1 MVIAIQTAYESLSLR
16 SVLTVLTTRFA
27 TVAKF
32 PSVSFAPDRH
42 PKKSVTFGDPG
53 LSRSLAENCF
63 QNSANASE
71 IYILS
76 ELQLD
81 IIW

>member
-1 MVIAIQTAYESLSLR
+1 MVIAIQTVYESLSLR

-32 PSVSFAPDRH
+32 PSVSFAP
-42 PKKSVTFGDPG
+42 V
-53 LSRSLAENCF
+53 SRSLAENCF

-76 ELQLD
+76 ELQLE